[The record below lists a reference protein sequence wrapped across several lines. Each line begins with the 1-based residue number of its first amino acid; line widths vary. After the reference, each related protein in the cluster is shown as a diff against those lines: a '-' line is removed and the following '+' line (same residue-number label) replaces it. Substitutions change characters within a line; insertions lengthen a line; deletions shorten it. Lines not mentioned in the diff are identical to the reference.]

1 MAMPLH
7 VMPLDSG
14 QTGTTME
21 IFERLVYISLVW
33 LEFYCI
39 AIYDYSSSH
48 LYIIFMRQMLW
59 NIHLTR
65 MKKIKSNHAFSSQR
79 KGESFS

>member
-39 AIYDYSSSH
+39 EMYDSSSSH
-48 LYIIFMRQMLW
+48 LYMIFYEANAMEY
-59 NIHLTR
+59 T
-65 MKKIKSNHAFSSQR
+65 SY
-79 KGESFS
+79 